1 MKTLSQKCLLH
12 IGEGRIRTV
21 TGLRKLNNGSHRQ
34 EAASRRVSHSTC
46 GGRTDSAAVTSK
58 RGFQR
63 GPAGRQGRGGERS
76 GTCKAGRATGWRA
89 AGSSTATCSAWRRKW
104 QGGVGDEVASCIHFP
119 FVYPL
124 PLHVPLFPW
133 QTPNCPSR
141 CWSDVTSSWNSSLL
155 HAAYTPN

>member
-46 GGRTDSAAVTSK
+46 GGRTDSSGGDIKKGFSK
-58 RGFQR
+58 RASRQTGERRRAFRHVQGR
-63 GPAGRQGRGGERS
+63 TSHRLEGCRQQHSNLLCLEEKVAGRSGRRG
-76 GTCKAGRATGWRA
+76 C
-89 AGSSTATCSAWRRKW
+89 
-104 QGGVGDEVASCIHFP
+104 

-124 PLHVPLFPW
+124 PLRLPTSPLR
-133 QTPNCPSR
+133 TPLPLADSEL
-141 CWSDVTSSWNSSLL
+141 SF
-155 HAAYTPN
+155 